1 MKFGTNA
8 HVELGDSHMI
18 EY

>member
-8 HVELGDSHMI
+8 HVELGDSHMTK
-18 EY
+18 Y